1 MAAGLVVGI
10 FPEAKASSL
19 EPALAAQNVDAR
31 KVRVFSIDGDDG
43 ESELQF
49 VDVVREADEQYGD
62 MTRNTGV
69 LPDSSGTSVPGIQGS
84 EVPLASFVTPDSS
97 KHYLDG
103 YGIPDDEVDNFDD
116 AIREGRAV
124 VVYSGD
130 PSEAPAIEAAFKT
143 AGLLHVRSY

>member
-19 EPALAAQNVDAR
+19 EPALAAQNIDASN
-31 KVRVFSIDGDDG
+31 VRVFSVDGEEG

-49 VDVVREADEQYGD
+49 VDVVQEVDEEYGD

-69 LPDSSGTSVPGIQGS
+69 LPDSSGTAVPGIQGS
-84 EVPLASFVTPDSS
+84 EVPLTSFVTPENS

-103 YGIPDDEVDNFDD
+103 YQIPDDEVDNYDD
-116 AIREGRAV
+116 AIAEGRAV
-124 VVYSGD
+124 VVYPCD
-130 PSEAPAIEAAFKT
+130 PSQAPAIQAAFKA
-143 AGLLHVRSY
+143 AGMQHVRSY